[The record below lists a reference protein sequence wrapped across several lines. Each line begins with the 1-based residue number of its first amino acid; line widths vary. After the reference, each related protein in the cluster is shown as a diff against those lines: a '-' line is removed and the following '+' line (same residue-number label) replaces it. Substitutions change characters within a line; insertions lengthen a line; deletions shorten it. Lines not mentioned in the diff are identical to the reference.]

1 MRLLI
6 AGLLAALAV
15 GPALADETTLAGR
28 SAIIEA
34 PAAPTG
40 LVVVLHGGG
49 GSGAQIRRGLTDFES
64 RAEAAGL
71 VVAYLDG
78 SPAFRDGGARLA
90 WNAGG
95 CCGLP
100 MRQGVDDAGYVAG
113 AVDELQ
119 KRYGL
124 KSAQTFALGLSNGA
138 MMAQAMLCHNGV
150 FARIVAIA
158 GPLQD
163 GDSQCPE
170 ARGRAVL
177 AIHGDADT
185 NVPMNGGMGSGIAR
199 VEFNSEAAT
208 EARLTAAGAT
218 YRLLIVKG
226 AAHRLRTVEDAMA
239 AEGTSLGGTAVAFLT
254 GQELP

>member
-6 AGLLAALAV
+6 AGLVAALAV
-15 GPALADETTLAGR
+15 GPVFADDTTLVGR

-34 PAAPTG
+34 PASPTG

-49 GSGAQIRRGLTDFES
+49 GSGAQIRRGLADFES

-78 SPAFRDGGARLA
+78 SPAFRHGGAQLA

-100 MRQGVDDAGYVAG
+100 ARQGVDDAGYIAD
-113 AVDELQ
+113 AVGELQ
-119 KRYGL
+119 RRYGL
-124 KSAQTFALGLSNGA
+124 KPAQTFALGLSNGA
-138 MMAQAMLCHNGV
+138 MMAQAMLCHHGV

-163 GDSQCPE
+163 GDTRCPE
-170 ARGRAVL
+170 ASGRAVL

-199 VEFNSEAAT
+199 VDFHSEAET
-208 EARLTAAGAT
+208 EARLTAAGAS
-218 YRLLIVKG
+218 YRLLVVKG
-226 AAHRLRTVEDAMA
+226 AEHRLRSIDETMA
-239 AEGTSLGGTAVAFLT
+239 AQGKSLGETAVAFLT